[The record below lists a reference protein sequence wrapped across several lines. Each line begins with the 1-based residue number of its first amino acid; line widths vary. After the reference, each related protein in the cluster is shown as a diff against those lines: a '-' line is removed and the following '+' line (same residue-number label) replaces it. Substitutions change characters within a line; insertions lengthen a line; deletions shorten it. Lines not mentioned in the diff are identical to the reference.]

1 MNLERF
7 FKGAKV
13 GVTGVGGTV
22 GRELLRQLLNL
33 PVDEVRGLE
42 IHESHLFSLD
52 DQYREEKRYHSFLC
66 DISEYHN
73 LERMFSGLDFIFHTA
88 AFKHVPLCEKSPFTA
103 VKTNILGVESV
114 IRASLSCHVKK
125 VVFTSSDKAVNP
137 TNVMGTS
144 KLMGER
150 MMTAANSMSHGNGD
164 TAFTSTRFGN
174 VVGSSGS
181 VVPLFCQ
188 QIAKDGP
195 VTLTDPEMTRFV
207 MSLSQATQLVM
218 QSMTLA
224 KGGEVFVT
232 KMPVVRIKELA
243 EVMIELLA
251 PVYDR
256 EPEDIELK
264 IIGPRAGEKMYEELL
279 NEEEVRR
286 TLDAGPFYAILPA
299 FRNIYTKVE
308 YVYEEVDTKP
318 AEGVY
323 NSSKQEPLAKKEI
336 RDFLLLPGVLP
347 DGIREKAVNFG
358 CK

>member
-1 MNLERF
+1 MQKF

-22 GRELLRQLLNL
+22 GRELLLQLLNL

-52 DQYREEKRYHSFLC
+52 EEYRDEERYHPFLC
-66 DISEYHN
+66 DISESHN
-73 LERMFSGLDFIFHTA
+73 LERMFSDLDYVFHTA

-114 IRASLSCHVKK
+114 IRAALSCK
-125 VVFTSSDKAVNP
+125 VRKVLFTSSDKAVNP

-150 MMTAANSMSHGNGD
+150 MMTAANSMSHGDGD

-188 QIAKDGP
+188 QIAKGGP
-195 VTLTDPEMTRFV
+195 VTLTDPMMTRFV
-207 MSLSQATQLVM
+207 MSLSQATELVM

-232 KMPVVRIKELA
+232 KMPVVSIKELA

-251 PVYDR
+251 PVYER
-256 EPEDIELK
+256 KPEDVELK
-264 IIGPRAGEKMYEELL
+264 IIGPRPGEKMYEELL

-286 TLDAGPFYAILPA
+286 TLDAGPFFAILPA
-299 FRNIYTKVE
+299 FRNIYEKVE
-308 YVYEEVDTKP
+308 YTYEEVDTKP
-318 AEGVY
+318 AAGVY
-323 NSSKQEPLAKKEI
+323 NSFKQQPFTINEI
-336 RDFLLLPGVLP
+336 RDFLFLPGVLP
-347 DGIREKAVNFG
+347 DEIREKLET
-358 CK
+358 